1 MKDSESLGSFKPY
14 LLRAHHE
21 WMVDNGLTP
30 HLIVDA
36 SMAGVN
42 VPLNYVEDGSI
53 VLNVAPRAV
62 SGLVLGDDEL
72 SFSARFN
79 GVGTPVVVPMRAV
92 RGLVAREYGVG
103 VSFPDES
110 DADDVTVEGAVHA
123 DGDAAASEA
132 DKRSIPAADGRPALR
147 LVK

>member
-1 MKDSESLGSFKPY
+1 MTVLSDTDSLSSMKPY

-36 SMAGVN
+36 SARGVS
-42 VPLNYVEDGSI
+42 VPMDYVEDGSI

-62 SGLVLGDDEL
+62 SGLDIGNESL

-79 GVGTPVVVPMRAV
+79 GVGTQVFVPISAV
-92 RGLVAREYGVG
+92 RGLVAREFGVG
-103 VSFPDES
+103 VSFPEVAEELEGEVENEDTQSRDDE
-110 DADDVTVEGAVHA
+110 AGAQT
-123 DGDAAASEA
+123 AS
-132 DKRSIPAADGRPALR
+132 RPGLR